1 MYAGPVRR
9 WGVLFAVTL
18 AGATGWGGSGSFRA
32 RGACSGLPTVQ
43 SARPWIVSPSGGA
56 SLPER
61 AVCAYLGKPQRIL
74 RLAHNRVTWLYRG
87 GAAVVLDGHGL
98 IVRVTHVR
106 VIHGEDLGARMTHAN
121 CSQAMDDCIVYLT
134 NGRRFRCQGA
144 NQHEVDDQISSII
157 IGRRCTTVG

>member
-1 MYAGPVRR
+1 MARR
-9 WGVLFAVTL
+9 SLSEPFARTSASRNGFFVLR
-18 AGATGWGGSGSFRA
+18 RA
-32 RGACSGLPTVQ
+32 
-43 SARPWIVSPSGGA
+43 
-56 SLPER
+56 
-61 AVCAYLGKPQRIL
+61 
-74 RLAHNRVTWLYRG
+74 TWLYPG
-87 GAAVVLDGHGL
+87 GAAVVLDRHGL
-98 IVRVTHVR
+98 IVRLTHVR